1 MLLEI
6 QEAYKHIRF
15 RFAHPIGTNVL
26 LWKPIS
32 VRIVKWLYIV
42 PAETGDFPVS
52 QAVASSRARE
62 AAPCIKLDSKGSQK
76 NQDRRTF
83 FQGGVQHKME
93 AQSSELDHE
102 NAAQEIEQD
111 LDTRE
116 AGHVLTS
123 GEIARL
129 AAQAGKPAEALMNV
143 VALIAERFGSDVCS
157 AYLLE
162 PDRANLVLAA
172 TLGLRRECVG
182 SLRMAVHEGLVGLV
196 AERVQPVA
204 VASAK
209 NHPRFKYFTE
219 AGEDSYE
226 SFLGVPLIDRGI
238 LQGVLV
244 VQTMEARSF
253 SDHEIAMLTEAA
265 TQVAPV
271 VSEARTLDRFIAP
284 VQERLWALA
293 RNLWWSWDHDSASLF
308 LDLDPTRWS
317 ELNHNPVALLTEFPL
332 SKLERR
338 ANEIV
343 LHSRINYAYRRLREY
358 LQLDRTWGTRHA
370 GVLRPRPVAY
380 FSAEFGLHESL
391 PVYSGGLGVLAGDHI
406 KSASDLD
413 IPLVG
418 IGLFYGQGYFHQRL
432 DRNGWQQEE
441 YLRTYVGHLPMELAI
456 GTNGRPIEV
465 QIEMRSGVLHAKV
478 WRIKVGR
485 RDLLLL
491 DSDVEGNAPEDRAL
505 TSRLYGGDSRTRIRQ
520 ELLLGVG
527 GLRAMTAL
535 GITPGVLHLNE
546 GHSAFAVLEAIRMRM
561 HEEGT
566 SFQNAVPRVAREVVF
581 TTHTPVPAG
590 HDRFDSTLVEEHL
603 GPLRESLELTPETFM
618 GLGRVSP
625 NNQDETF
632 CMTVLA
638 LRLSRRANAVS
649 ALHGEV
655 SRRMWTGLNPGKPE
669 DDVPIGHIT
678 NGVHVPSW
686 LAPQMFRLYDRHLG
700 TGWHQRSSEARTW
713 EGIENINDGELWETH
728 LNLKSRLLEFVRH
741 RAVEQAKRRFEP
753 QDTLQRLNRTLSQ
766 DALTIGFARRFAT
779 YKRANLI
786 LNDLERLVS
795 MVNDPK
801 RPVQFVFAGK
811 AHPLDEPGKRMLQQI
826 AELMRDPK
834 FADKIVFVEDYDINV
849 GRHFVQGVD
858 VWLNNPRRPLEA
870 SGTSGQKVVLNGG
883 LNFSIL
889 DGWWAEAY
897 DGMNGFAIGS
907 GRTHSNMSVHDA
919 RDGEDLLR
927 TLREEV
933 IPLYYQRDRDGLP
946 TGWIKRMKRAIR
958 TLGWRFNAD
967 RMVMDYTLK
976 CYVPAAGGTSSDMR
990 IS

>member
-1 MLLEI
+1 VPLSEVRYVLTLE
-6 QEAYKHIRF
+6 E
-15 RFAHPIGTNVL
+15 IGNL
-26 LWKPIS
+26 AAEGGQ
-32 VRIVKWLYIV
+32 
-42 PAETGDFPVS
+42 PAET
-52 QAVASSRARE
+52 
-62 AAPCIKLDSKGSQK
+62 
-76 NQDRRTF
+76 
-83 FQGGVQHKME
+83 
-93 AQSSELDHE
+93 
-102 NAAQEIEQD
+102 
-111 LDTRE
+111 
-116 AGHVLTS
+116 
-123 GEIARL
+123 
-129 AAQAGKPAEALMNV
+129 LMNV
-143 VALIAERFGSDVCS
+143 VALIAKRFRTDVCS

-172 TLGLRRECVG
+172 TVGLRKECIG
-182 SLRMAVHEGLVGLV
+182 SLRMEVHEGLTGLV
-196 AERVQPVA
+196 AELVRPVA
-204 VASAK
+204 VEQVRQ
-209 NHPRFKYFTE
+209 HPRFKYFRD
-219 AGEDSYE
+219 AGEDAYQ

-244 VQTMEARSF
+244 VQTIEARVF
-253 SDHEIAMLTEAA
+253 NENEIRMLTEAA

-284 VQERLWALA
+284 LQERLWTLA
-293 RNLWWSWDHDSASLF
+293 RNLWWSWDPNCSSLF
-308 LDLDPTRWS
+308 LDLDPARWS
-317 ELNHNPVALLTEFPL
+317 VLNHNPVALLNEIPL
-332 SKLERR
+332 AKLETR
-338 ANEIV
+338 AAELM
-343 LHSRINYAYRRLREY
+343 LHSRVNYAYRRMLEY
-358 LQLDRTWGTRHA
+358 LEADRTWGAQRA
-370 GVLRPRPVAY
+370 GVLRPHPVAY

-418 IGLFYGQGYFHQRL
+418 IGLFYGQGYFRQRL
-432 DRNGWQQEE
+432 DIGGWQREE
-441 YLRTYVGHLPMELAI
+441 YLKTDVNQMPMEVAI
-456 GTNGRPIEV
+456 GKDGRPVVVEIET
-465 QIEMRSGVLHAKV
+465 RSGRIRAKV
-478 WRIKVGR
+478 WRVKVGR

-491 DSDVEGNAPEDRAL
+491 DSDVEGNAPEDRQL
-505 TSRLYGGDSRTRIRQ
+505 TSRLYGGDLRIRIRQ

-527 GLRAMTAL
+527 GLRALKAL
-535 GITPGVLHLNE
+535 GISPGVLHLNE
-546 GHSAFAVLEAIRMRM
+546 GHSAFAVLEAVRMRM
-561 HEEGT
+561 EEEGI
-566 SFQNAVPRVAREVVF
+566 SFEAAIPRISREVVF

-590 HDRFDSTLVEEHL
+590 HDRFDAALVEEHI
-603 GPLRESLELTPETFM
+603 GPLREALRLSQDSLL
-618 GLGRVSP
+618 GLGRENP
-625 NNQDETF
+625 NNAEELF

-649 ALHGEV
+649 ALHAEV
-655 SRRMWTGLNPGKPE
+655 SRAMWTKLFRNKLE

-700 TGWHQRSSEARTW
+700 TNWNQGGSEAKTW
-713 EGIENINDGELWETH
+713 LGIENVDDGELWETH
-728 LNLKSRLLEFVRH
+728 LNLKSQLIEFVRR
-741 RAVEQAKRRFEP
+741 RAVDQAERRGES
-753 QDTLQRLNRTLSQ
+753 QEVLQRLERVLSP

-786 LNDLERLVS
+786 LTDIERLAS
-795 MVNDPK
+795 MVNDPN

-811 AHPLDEPGKRMLQQI
+811 AHPLDEPGKRVLQQI

-834 FADKIVFVEDYDINV
+834 FHDKFVFVEDYDINV

-883 LNFSIL
+883 LNLSIL
-889 DGWWAEAY
+889 DGWWAEAF
-897 DGMNGFAIGS
+897 DGMNGFAIGT
-907 GRTHSNMSVHDA
+907 GRTHSSLSVHDA

-946 TGWIKRMKRAIR
+946 RGWIKRMKRTIR

-967 RMVMDYTLK
+967 RMVMDYTVK

-990 IS
+990 ASS